1 MARRGACASVRGE
14 DWRCERAFVWTYVA
28 VLERLGQ
35 HPKSIQRGICFIHL
49 SGAVYRAGSV
59 KTACFVKDHFRRASA
74 RATLRRALCHCGL
87 RAARRVAKLR

>member
-49 SGAVYRAGSV
+49 SGAVYASLQYRTVVPRSYSV
-59 KTACFVKDHFRRASA
+59 CAPAFWFLMYNEIR
-74 RATLRRALCHCGL
+74 LRRN
-87 RAARRVAKLR
+87 K